1 LESRKIKLKKAIN
14 RNINDKNEIKNKE
27 MDEIIDRALKI
38 ANPTL
43 GDKKELEH
51 INNEII
57 ERIKKSQYYKH
68 IVKIITVG
76 SFAKDTFLK
85 NDADIDIF
93 IVLENSINNKTFE
106 EITLNIGF
114 LVLEDYCP
122 RTRYSEH
129 PYVEG
134 FVPLPPR
141 KNKANEE
148 KSPDRVKINIVPCYD
163 VKEGEWKSS
172 ADRSPFH
179 TKYMIEK
186 LDGVKKEQVRLL
198 KLFFKAINVYGA
210 ELSIAGF
217 SGYVAEVLIVKYG
230 TFLSVLHE
238 MANNKEE
245 HKIILIDDNNNTIDK
260 EKLISRFSDSSI
272 IIIDPIDSKRN
283 LGTAISHESL
293 SRFILEAR
301 NFLKNPSLTYFKIK
315 EKDSDKAIKNIEKK
329 IDRLRKTN
337 AELLHQV
344 FENLLFIQFEHEQMV
359 PDVIWGQILKL
370 ERSIEKQLKF
380 YGFNVLKSECTTN
393 ENEITICVF
402 LLETINLSQLIT
414 REGPS
419 IFMKENLEKFLETS
433 NKKAIV
439 TWTTKEMKINCV
451 IEREFTNASKL
462 LTHLLNEK
470 INEIGISKGLRKN
483 VQESFKI
490 NDGNKIY
497 NIINKKN
504 IKSLDYFNLYVQLID
519 DILQ

>member
-1 LESRKIKLKKAIN
+1 MKKPSN
-14 RNINDKNEIKNKE
+14 PNKSDKNESKNKD
-27 MDEIIDRALKI
+27 MDKIIDQALKI
-38 ANPTL
+38 ANLTPR
-43 GDKKELEH
+43 DKKELEY
-51 INNEII
+51 INNDII
-57 ERIKKSQYYKH
+57 DRIKKSQYYNQYYKH
-68 IVKIITVG
+68 IVKIIEAG

-93 IVLENSINNKTFE
+93 IVLENSIDNKTFE
-106 EITLNIGF
+106 EIALNIG
-114 LVLEDYCP
+114 LSVLENYCP

-141 KNKANEE
+141 KSKPKEE
-148 KSPDRVKINIVPCYD
+148 KSPDLVKINIVPCYD
-163 VKEGEWKSS
+163 VKKGEWKSS

-179 TKYMIEK
+179 TQYMKEK
-186 LDGVKKEQVRLL
+186 LEGVKKEQVRLL

-210 ELSIAGF
+210 ELSKAGF
-217 SGYVAEVLIVKYG
+217 SGYVSEVLIVKYG
-230 TFLSVLHE
+230 TFLSVLYE

-245 HKIILIDDNNNTIDK
+245 HKIILIDDNNIDK

-272 IIIDPIDSKRN
+272 IIIDPIDLNRN

-301 NFLKNPSLTYFKIK
+301 NFLKNPSLAYFKIK
-315 EKDSDKAIKNIEKK
+315 EKDSDKAVKDTEKK
-329 IDRLRKTN
+329 IERLRKTN
-337 AELLHQV
+337 SELLQQV

-370 ERSIEKQLKF
+370 KRSIEKQLKF
-380 YGFNVLKSECTTN
+380 YGFNVLKSRCTTN
-393 ENEITICVF
+393 EKNVTVCVF

-451 IEREFTNASKL
+451 IKREFTNASKL

-470 INEIGISKGLRKN
+470 INEIGISNGLRKN
-483 VQESFKI
+483 VHESFKI

-497 NIINKKN
+497 KIINKEN
-504 IKSLDYFNLYVQLID
+504 IKSHNYFNLYMQLID